1 MRKSVAI
8 LALVAAAGRAF
19 ALAPTDG
26 TLITNLATASYWSA
40 DGARYQPTYGATANV
55 IVSNPAIALYKTSS
69 PSMQCSGGTV
79 TFCIYAVNTSAM
91 ASSFNIVV
99 EDWLP
104 IDNVFQNGLAFI
116 IGSRTTWNPQAV
128 TITPGFSWYVAGPGW
143 RTWYTPVDADG
154 DPDLNGGVMGQYYIR
169 WAISTIG
176 PGRSVMLCYKASVL

>member
-1 MRKSVAI
+1 MTKPVAI
-8 LALVAAAGRAF
+8 LIALMAAGRSMAS
-19 ALAPTDG
+19 TSDG

-40 DGARYQPTYGATANV
+40 DGMKYQPTYGATATV
-55 IVSNPAIALYKTSS
+55 IVANPAIQLYKTST

-79 TFCIYAVNTSAM
+79 TFCIWAVNTSAM
-91 ASSFNIVV
+91 ASSFNIIV

-104 IDNVFQNGLAFI
+104 IDNVFANGLAFI
-116 IGSRTTWNPQAV
+116 IGSRTNWNPQAA

-143 RTWYTPVDADG
+143 RTWYTPVDPDG
-154 DPDLNGGVMGQYYIR
+154 DPDAIGQYYIR